1 MLIEK
6 LVYSIR
12 RLAII
17 CRIIEIKFLVQVI
30 NEMSKIAVAVL
41 NRKGGV
47 GKTTIAVIL
56 AQIALVRHNKVLAID
71 LDPSRNFSDALGFMK
86 NYFKDSL
93 RIKQTLED
101 DDAGAAEEWIVID
114 CPPNLDEDSKHA
126 IDFSDI
132 VVVPVRPDFFSLSNL
147 GVMYST
153 AKKSGKEK
161 AQLPLVKLGYDTS
174 SMSKI
179 ANQIISER
187 NYPVAEELPLHKR
200 IPFNITSG
208 RVWSTGL
215 MANSRQPYEQ
225 LYEKILKAI
234 DKLSEGVA
242 EMNEVWTLK
251 KADDGK
257 EDEANDANV

>member
-1 MLIEK
+1 
-6 LVYSIR
+6 
-12 RLAII
+12 
-17 CRIIEIKFLVQVI
+17 
-30 NEMSKIAVAVL
+30 MSKIAIAVL

-47 GKTTIAVIL
+47 GKTTVSVIL

-86 NYFKDSL
+86 NYFRDSL
-93 RIKQTLED
+93 RIKHTLED
-101 DDAGAAEEWIVID
+101 EDAGAPEEWIVID

-132 VVVPVRPDFFSLSNL
+132 VIIPVRPDFFSLSNL

-153 AKKSGKEK
+153 AKKSGKER

-174 SMSKI
+174 AMSKI

-215 MANSRQPYEQ
+215 IANSRQPYEQ

-234 DKLSEGVA
+234 DKLSDGVA
-242 EMNEVWTLK
+242 EISEVWN
-251 KADDGK
+251 DRK
-257 EDEANDANV
+257 EEETDDANV